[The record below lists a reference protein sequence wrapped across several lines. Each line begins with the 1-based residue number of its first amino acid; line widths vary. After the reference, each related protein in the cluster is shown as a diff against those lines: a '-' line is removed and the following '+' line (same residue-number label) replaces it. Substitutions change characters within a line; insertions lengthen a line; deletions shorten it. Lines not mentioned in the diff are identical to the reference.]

1 MNWIRSKVSGKRR
14 RYKDNSYNLDITYIT
29 DNILAM
35 SFPASG
41 MESCYRNK
49 IGEVANFLDTKH
61 PGHYKIINLSNR
73 KYDYGKFKGKVDS
86 YWWEDHHAPEMT
98 VIFEIWYEIYSYV
111 NKSPDN
117 VAVIHCN
124 SGKGRTG
131 TAIACYLL
139 YSGLFTTSDAAI
151 DFYGK

>member
-1 MNWIRSKVSGKRR
+1 MDWIRSKVSGKRN
-14 RYKDNSYNLDITYIT
+14 RYKDNKFNLDITYIT
-29 DNILAM
+29 DSILAM

-41 MESCYRNK
+41 VESWYRNK
-49 IGEVANFLDTKH
+49 IKNVAKFLDQKH

-73 KYDYGKFKGKVDS
+73 KYDFGKFKGKVDS
-86 YWWEDHHAPEMT
+86 YPWEDHHSPELDI
-98 VIFEIWYEIYSYV
+98 IFEMCYDVYQYV
-111 NKSPDN
+111 NKNPDN

-124 SGKGRTG
+124 AGKGRTG

-139 YSGLFTTSDAAI
+139 YSGLLTTADASI